1 MTLSRR
7 IWSVMHKAESNF
19 KCSTSPVSPIYGL
32 AGFVMLASELW
43 KQWTLTY
50 AINDGHYIWWYLPF
64 QLCSI
69 PMYICL
75 TLGILFLLSCY
86 TDSSACRTTY
96 CHISSRLQS
105 FLMDFGLLGGIFAF
119 FDTSGMHYGY
129 LPLTIHSYAW
139 HILLIT
145 LGFIS
150 GLDHRTDHTKKGLQ
164 FSVYLYLGCC
174 LIATVLNLTLYPL
187 GTINMFYI
195 SPHYTMQQKVFCQ
208 IAKALGN
215 GWGIGSYIAMSV
227 VGAGVLHK
235 GWNLLYRR
243 HSPVLL

>member
-1 MTLSRR
+1 MTLSQR
-7 IWSVMHKAESNF
+7 IWSVMHKAGSNF

-69 PMYICL
+69 PMYVCL
-75 TLGILFLLSCY
+75 AHGVLSLLY
-86 TDSSACRTTY
+86 RHTDSSLRRKHY
-96 CHISSRLQS
+96 QRISALLQA
-105 FLMDFGLLGGIFAF
+105 FLMDFGLLGGICAF
-119 FDTSGMHYGY
+119 FDTSGMHYSY

-139 HILLIT
+139 HILLII
-145 LGFIS
+145 LGCIS
-150 GLDHRTDHTKKGLQ
+150 GLDRHTDHTKKGLQ
-164 FSVYLYLGCC
+164 FSVCLYLGCC

-187 GTINMFYI
+187 GTMNMFYI
-195 SPHYTMQQKVFCQ
+195 SPRYTMQQKVFCE

>member
-1 MTLSRR
+1 MTLSQK
-7 IWSVMHKAESNF
+7 IWSVMHKAGSNF
-19 KCSTSPVSPIYGL
+19 KCSTSSVSPIYGM
-32 AGFVMLASELW
+32 AGFVMLVSELW

-50 AINDGHYIWWYLPF
+50 AINNGHYIWWYLPF

-129 LPLTIHSYAW
+129 LPLTIHSY
-139 HILLIT
+139 
-145 LGFIS
+145 
-150 GLDHRTDHTKKGLQ
+150 
-164 FSVYLYLGCC
+164 
-174 LIATVLNLTLYPL
+174 LTLYPL
-187 GTINMFYI
+187 GTSNMGYI
-195 SPHYTMQQKVFCQ
+195 SPHDTMQQKVFCQ

-227 VGAGVLHK
+227 VGAGVLHE

>member
-1 MTLSRR
+1 MTLSQR
-7 IWSVMHKAESNF
+7 IWSVMHKAGSNF
-19 KCSTSPVSPIYGL
+19 NCSTSPVSPIYGL

-86 TDSSACRTTY
+86 TDSSARQTTY

-105 FLMDFGLLGGIFAF
+105 FLMDFGLLGG
-119 FDTSGMHYGY
+119 
-129 LPLTIHSYAW
+129 
-139 HILLIT
+139 ILLIT

-164 FSVYLYLGCC
+164 FSVCLYLGCC

-195 SPHYTMQQKVFCQ
+195 SPRYTMQQKVFCE

-227 VGAGVLHK
+227 VGAGVLHE

>member
-1 MTLSRR
+1 
-7 IWSVMHKAESNF
+7 
-19 KCSTSPVSPIYGL
+19 
-32 AGFVMLASELW
+32 MLASELW

-86 TDSSACRTTY
+86 TDSSARQTTY

-129 LPLTIHSYAW
+129 LPLTNPFLCMAYPANHPWLHQRTGSPHRPYQKRLTVQRMPISRLLSDRNSAESYA
-139 HILLIT
+139 
-145 LGFIS
+145 
-150 GLDHRTDHTKKGLQ
+150 
-164 FSVYLYLGCC
+164 V
-174 LIATVLNLTLYPL
+174 
-187 GTINMFYI
+187 
-195 SPHYTMQQKVFCQ
+195 SPRYH
-208 IAKALGN
+208 
-215 GWGIGSYIAMSV
+215 
-227 VGAGVLHK
+227 
-235 GWNLLYRR
+235 
-243 HSPVLL
+243 